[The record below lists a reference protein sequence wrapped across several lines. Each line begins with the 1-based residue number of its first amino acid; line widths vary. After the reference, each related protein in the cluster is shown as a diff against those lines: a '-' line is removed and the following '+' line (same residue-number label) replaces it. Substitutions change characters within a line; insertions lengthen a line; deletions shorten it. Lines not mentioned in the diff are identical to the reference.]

1 MPPYAICMIAVDAAA
16 AGNSTVNVPLV
27 TVLSP
32 PKAMAQTAASLECES
47 LKIKQPRAVKEAD
60 VQLVFEKSQTAVSL
74 SNVGVTLVRAFPL
87 AV

>member
-16 AGNSTVNVPLV
+16 AGNSIVKVPLV

-32 PKAMAQTAASLECES
+32 PKSMAQTAASLECES
-47 LKIKQPRAVKEAD
+47 LKIKQPRAVNEAD
-60 VQLVFEKSQTAVSL
+60 VHEVLAKSQTAVSE
-74 SNVGVTLVRAFPL
+74 SKTGVTLVRAFPF

>member
-1 MPPYAICMIAVDAAA
+1 MIAVDAAA
-16 AGNSTVNVPLV
+16 AGNSTVKVPLV

-32 PKAMAQTAASLECES
+32 PKSMAQTDVSLLSS

-60 VQLVFEKSQTAVSL
+60 VHEVLAKSQTAVSE
-74 SNVGVTLVRAFPL
+74 SKTGVTLVRAFPF

>member
-1 MPPYAICMIAVDAAA
+1 MIAVDAAA
-16 AGNSTVNVPLV
+16 AGNSIVNVPLV

-32 PKAMAQTAASLECES
+32 PKSMAQTAASLECES

-60 VQLVFEKSQTAVSL
+60 VQLVLEKSHTAVSL
-74 SNVGVTLVRAFPL
+74 SSTGGTLVRAFPL

>member
-1 MPPYAICMIAVDAAA
+1 MIAVDAAA

-32 PKAMAQTAASLECES
+32 PKSMAQTAASLECES
-47 LKIKQPRAVKEAD
+47 LKIKQPRAVKEAE
-60 VQLVFEKSQTAVSL
+60 VQLVLEKSQIAVSL
-74 SNVGVTLVRAFPL
+74 SNVGVTLVKAFPL

>member
-1 MPPYAICMIAVDAAA
+1 MIAVDAAA
-16 AGNSTVNVPLV
+16 AGNSIVKVPLV

-32 PKAMAQTAASLECES
+32 PKSMAQTEVSLLSS

-60 VQLVFEKSQTAVSL
+60 VQLVLEKSQIAVSE
-74 SNVGVTLVRAFPL
+74 SKTGVTLVKAFPF

>member
-32 PKAMAQTAASLECES
+32 PKSMAQTAASLECES
-47 LKIKQPRAVKEAD
+47 LKIKQPLAVKEAE

-74 SNVGVTLVRAFPL
+74 SKVGVTLVKAFPF